1 MSTTIE
7 RMSPADLESALDWA
21 ADEGWNPGH
30 DDAAAF
36 LAADPDG
43 FLVRKVAGRP
53 VSAISVVNHSE
64 SFAFLGLYLCH
75 RDFRGRG
82 HGLAIWNA
90 GLAHAGARTVGLDG
104 VPAQE
109 ANYARSGF
117 VRHGGAARFTAD
129 PGLRSAAATRP
140 ARPRDISG
148 LLERERRATGV
159 DASRFLDLWFR
170 DTASRRTLI
179 LEDGNGLA
187 AYGTVRAC
195 RAGAKIGPFFAR
207 DEAAARILLGDL
219 AATFDAAPVSLDV
232 PESAP
237 GLRSLLDGAGFRP
250 SFSTARMYLG
260 PPPEAVPESYRSL
273 ATLELG

>member
-1 MSTTIE
+1 MPPSFSRPIRT
-7 RMSPADLESALDWA
+7 
-21 ADEGWNPGH
+21 
-30 DDAAAF
+30 
-36 LAADPDG
+36 G
-43 FLVRKVAGRP
+43 FLVRRVAGRP

-75 RDFRGRG
+75 PDFRGRG

-117 VRHGGAARFTAD
+117 ARHGGAARFTHD
-129 PGLRSAAATRP
+129 FSLPSAGATRP
-140 ARPRDISG
+140 ARPEDVG
-148 LLERERRATGV
+148 ALLERERRATGV

-179 LEDGNGLA
+179 LEDGDGLA
-187 AYGTVRAC
+187 GYGTVRAC
-195 RAGAKIGPFFAR
+195 RAGAKIGPFNAR
-207 DEAAARILLGDL
+207 DDATARVLLGDL
-219 AATFDAAPVSLDV
+219 AAVFGAGPVSLDV
-232 PESAP
+232 PESAT
-237 GLRSLLDGAGFRP
+237 GLRSLLAEAGFQP

-260 PPPEAVPESYRSL
+260 PPPAIAPDGHRSL

>member
-1 MSTTIE
+1 
-7 RMSPADLESALDWA
+7 MSPADLRTVLDWA
-21 ADEGWNPGH
+21 ADEGWNPGR

-36 LAADPDG
+36 LAADPEG
-43 FLVRKVAGRP
+43 FLIRRVAGRP

-75 RDFRGRG
+75 PDFRGQG
-82 HGLAIWNA
+82 HGLAIWSA
-90 GLAHAGARTVGLDG
+90 GLRHAGGRTVGLDG

-129 PGLRSAAATRP
+129 PGLPSASATRP
-140 ARPRDISG
+140 VRPEDIAG

-170 DTASRRTLI
+170 DTASRRTRV
-179 LEDGNGLA
+179 LEDGDGLA
-187 AYGTVRAC
+187 GYGTVRAC
-195 RAGAKIGPFFAR
+195 GTGAQIGPFFAR

-219 AATFDAAPVSLDV
+219 AAAVEAGPVSLDV
-232 PESAP
+232 PEYAT
-237 GLRSLLDGAGFRP
+237 GLRDLLDGAGFRP

-260 PPPEAVPESYRSL
+260 PPPDTAPHDYRSL

>member
-1 MSTTIE
+1 LSTTID
-7 RMSPADLESALDWA
+7 RMSPADLGTVLDWA

-36 LAADPDG
+36 LAADPAG
-43 FLVRKVAGRP
+43 FLVRKVSGRP

-75 RDFRGRG
+75 PDFRGRG

-90 GLAHAGARTVGLDG
+90 GLANAGARTIGLDG

-117 VRHGGAARFTAD
+117 VRQGGAARFTAD
-129 PGLRSAAATRP
+129 PGLPSTSATRP
-140 ARPRDISG
+140 ARPEDIDG
-148 LLERERRATGV
+148 LLKRERRATGV

-179 LEDGNGLA
+179 LDDADGLA
-187 AYGTVRAC
+187 GYGTVRAC
-195 RAGAKIGPFFAR
+195 RAGAKIGPLFAR
-207 DEAAARILLGDL
+207 DEAGARLLLGDL
-219 AATFDAAPVSLDV
+219 TATFDAGPVSLDV
-232 PESAP
+232 PESAT

-260 PPPEAVPESYRSL
+260 PPPATAPDRYRSL